1 MAINDITLAGGMRG
15 NLVNLQLISALQSR
29 TTERLATGKRVNTA
43 VDDPAAYFAAAA
55 HRSRAGDLAARKDA
69 MGEAIQAVKAA
80 SQGIDA
86 IVKLI
91 EQAKGLTA
99 AARSASGD
107 DLTTLAEQFDSLM
120 SQVDKLAADSGYKG
134 TNFLDGEAVTLVVD
148 FSEVADSNL
157 TITGFDASSSG
168 LAINGAVATNNSWA
182 AAADITA
189 SAAELDGAL
198 TSLRTSGKTLAS
210 SSGVVTTRQEFTT
223 NLINTLTV
231 GADALTAAD
240 TNEEGANMLALQTR
254 QQLGVV
260 ALQLSNQAQQSILRL
275 F

>member
-86 IVKLI
+86 ITKLI

-99 AARSASGD
+99 AARSASTAD
-107 DLTTLAEQFDSLM
+107 AATLATQFDELM
-120 SQVDKLAADSGYKG
+120 TQVDQLATDAGYKG
-134 TNFLDGEAVTLVVD
+134 TNFLDSADLVVD
-148 FSEVADSNL
+148 FNEDASSSL

-168 LAINGAVATNNSWA
+168 LGIDAAANSWA
-182 AAADITA
+182 ASTDVDAAVEDLD
-189 SAAELDGAL
+189 AALS
-198 TSLRTSGKTLAS
+198 TLRTSGKTLAS

-223 NLINTLTV
+223 NLINTLTT

>member
-43 VDDPAAYFAAAA
+43 TDDPAAYFAAAA
-55 HRSRAGDLAARKDA
+55 HRSRAGDLAARKDS

-99 AARSASGD
+99 AARSASTAD
-107 DLTTLAEQFDSLM
+107 SATLADQFDALM
-120 SQVDKLAADSGYKG
+120 TQVDQLAGDSGYKG
-134 TNFLDGEAVTLVVD
+134 TNFLDGSELVVD
-148 FSEVADSNL
+148 FNE
-157 TITGFDASSSG
+157 DASSSLTISG
-168 LAINGAVATNNSWA
+168 FNASSGGAVGTGLGIEA
-182 AAADITA
+182 AAGNWATSANVDTA
-189 SAAELDGAL
+189 VLQLDTAL
-198 TSLRTSGKTLAS
+198 TTLRTQGKTLAS

-223 NLINTLTV
+223 NIINTLTT
-231 GADALTAAD
+231 GADALTSAD